1 MTLYTIVTIHVAVIT
16 AMLCIA
22 MSASGY
28 QTRHHARLVAAAGV
42 MLVLAQLV

>member
-28 QTRHHARLVAAAGV
+28 QTRHHARLVAGAA
-42 MLVLAQLV
+42 VLIIIAVSI

>member
-1 MTLYTIVTIHVAVIT
+1 MTLYTMITIHIAVIIT
-16 AMLCIA
+16 MLCIA

-28 QTRHHARLVAAAGV
+28 LTRHHARLVAAAGV